1 MAKVMLIL
9 VAVAVC
15 SVAGLAQMYAH
26 IGQVSDSARMHT
38 ESATNSAMLMSPKH
52 EHIHHSMHSMT
63 AITSLSL
70 PMTRNGSGTGWQPDA
85 SPMYAYMNHNIGNG
99 WQMMAHGSLFLRQG
113 WVNIN
118 NSSKRNATD
127 FDAPNF
133 IMVMLQKHVG
143 TNGLLGFEAMLS
155 ADALTIGGPGYPLL
169 LQTGETWNN
178 KPLIDRQH
186 PHDVFAA
193 LAILYTQR
201 MNSDVD
207 VSAYVGYPGE
217 PALGPTAFMHR
228 ASSIANPDAPLGH
241 HWLDATHIVF
251 GVSTLG
257 LRVGTVKAEGSIF
270 TGKEPNEDRYDFDRP
285 LFDSYSWRVSWAP
298 SSKIVAQLSQ
308 GYLHEPE
315 AFSSANITR
324 TTASIQFASGDRSAW
339 WTGIIAVGQND
350 AGHDHKEWAVLAEAS
365 VDLEGTIPF
374 VRAEWVQKTEDELQ
388 LISPTSHGSIEN
400 IGALSAGI
408 AQRLTSIYNT
418 DVSVGTK
425 ATVNMI
431 SSELELVYGTTPLS
445 VQVFLRLTPKLL

>member
-1 MAKVMLIL
+1 MVIAALIL
-9 VAVAVC
+9 VTVTMG
-15 SVAGLAQMYAH
+15 SVVGLAQVH
-26 IGQVSDSARMHT
+26 QNHKQVSDSTRMHT
-38 ESATNSAMLMSPKH
+38 NASTDSAMLLSPKH

-85 SPMYAYMNHNIGNG
+85 SPMYAYMNHDVGNG
-99 WQMMAHGSLFLRQG
+99 WQLMVHGSLFLRQG

-118 NSSKRNATD
+118 NSSKRNAAD

-133 IMVMLQKHVG
+133 AMAMLQKRIG

-155 ADALTIGGPGYPLL
+155 ADALTISGAGYPLL

-193 LAILYTQR
+193 LAVLYTQR
-201 MNSDVD
+201 LNSDVD

-257 LRVGTVKAEGSIF
+257 VRIDKLKIEASVF
-270 TGKEPNEDRYDFDRP
+270 TGKEPNEDRYDFDKP

-298 SSKIVAQLSQ
+298 SPNVVAQLSQ

-315 AFSSANITR
+315 AFSSASITR
-324 TTASIQFASGDRSAW
+324 TTASVQYASGNKSAW
-339 WTGIIAVGQND
+339 WTGIVAIGRND
-350 AGHDHKEWAVLAEAS
+350 AGHDHKEWAALAEAA
-365 VDLEGTIPF
+365 VDIDGTIPF
-374 VRAEWVQKTEDELQ
+374 IRAEWVQKTDEELQ
-388 LISPTSHGSIEN
+388 LPSPAAHGSIEN

-425 ATVNMI
+425 ATLNII
-431 SSELELVYGTTPLS
+431 SKELELVYGSTPLS